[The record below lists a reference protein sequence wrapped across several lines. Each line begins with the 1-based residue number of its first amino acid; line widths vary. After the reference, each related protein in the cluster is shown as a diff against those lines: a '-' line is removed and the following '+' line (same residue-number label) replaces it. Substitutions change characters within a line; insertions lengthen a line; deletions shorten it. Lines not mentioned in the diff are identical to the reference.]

1 MDFKFNPNIEKELY
15 DVCIVGAGASGL
27 MTANVILREKPDC
40 KLLVVDAKDRPG
52 RKIAASGNG
61 KCNLSNIKSEGWSI
75 ASAFFGYLGV
85 LTKSDEEGRIYPYSE
100 YAPDVVEALTS
111 KLESAD
117 WLFSCRLTSVKYA
130 KGVFLAAARQ
140 DAPST
145 RSKGKGA
152 KSKNAPNEE
161 KPKNFSIK
169 ARRLVLACGGTA
181 APQLGTCGDG
191 FALAKQLAHAVRE
204 PVPAL
209 CGIKTEQNMKKLGLS
224 GVRQKALVSLTR
236 RSDLL
241 AQEAGEVQFT
251 DYGLS
256 GICIFNMTRFI
267 DYEDV
272 LNGRFSDYSIKLD
285 FLPEF
290 DEKQVESFLERSQ
303 GSLCSILK
311 PQLAGYIKA
320 ISGETLGLANAL
332 KCTSFDIAGLCDWDK
347 AQVTRG
353 GVNQSEFD
361 PDTMESKKLKG
372 LYFTGEIV
380 DFDGACGGFNL
391 QHAWDTGMKCGQ
403 DIVAKL

>member
-1 MDFKFNPNIEKELY
+1 M
-15 DVCIVGAGASGL
+15 
-27 MTANVILREKPDC
+27 
-40 KLLVVDAKDRPG
+40 
-52 RKIAASGNG
+52 
-61 KCNLSNIKSEGWSI
+61 
-75 ASAFFGYLGV
+75 GV
-85 LTKSDEEGRIYPYSE
+85 LTKHDGEGRIYPYSE
-100 YAPDVVEALTS
+100 YAPDVVEALTK

-117 WLFSCRLTSVKYA
+117 WLLSSRLTSVKYA

-140 DAPST
+140 DAPSVK
-145 RSKGKGA
+145 SKGKGA
-152 KSKNAPNEE
+152 KSKYAPKDE

-241 AQEAGEVQFT
+241 AQEVGEVQFT

-256 GICIFNMTRFI
+256 GICVFNMTRFI
-267 DYEDV
+267 AYEDV
-272 LNGRFSDYSIKLD
+272 LKGRFSDYSIKLD

-290 DEKQVESFLERSQ
+290 DEKQVEGFLERSQ

-311 PQLAGYIKA
+311 PQLANYINT
-320 ISGETLGLANAL
+320 ISEDYRSLANVI
-332 KCTSFDIAGLCDWDK
+332 KCVSFDIAGLCDWDK

-353 GVNQSEFD
+353 GVIQSEFN
-361 PDTMESKKLKG
+361 PNTMESKKLKG

-391 QHAWDTGMKCGQ
+391 QHAWETGMKCGQ

>member
-1 MDFKFNPNIEKELY
+1 MDFKFNPDIEKELY

-27 MTANVILREKPDC
+27 MAANVILREKPDC
-40 KLLVVDAKDRPG
+40 KLLIVDAKDRPG

-75 ASAFFGYLGV
+75 ASAFFEYLGV

-117 WLFSCRLTSVKYA
+117 WLLSCRLTSVKYA

-152 KSKNAPNEE
+152 KSKHAPKEQ

-181 APQLGTCGDG
+181 APQLGTRGDG

-209 CGIKTEQNMKKLGLS
+209 CS

-236 RSDLL
+236 RSNLL

-272 LNGRFSDYSIKLD
+272 LKGRFSDYSIKLD

-290 DEKQVESFLERSQ
+290 DEKQVEGFLERSQ

-311 PQLAGYIKA
+311 PQLASYINA
-320 ISGETLGLANAL
+320 IYDGCGGLANAL
-332 KCTSFDIAGLCDWDK
+332 KCTSFGIAGLCDWDK

>member
-27 MTANVILREKPDC
+27 MTANVILREKPNC
-40 KLLVVDAKDRPG
+40 KLLIVDAKDRPG
-52 RKIAASGNG
+52 RKVAASGNG

-100 YAPDVVEALTS
+100 YAPDVVEALTN

-117 WLFSCRLTSVKYA
+117 WLLSSRLTSVKYA

-140 DAPST
+140 DAPSI
-145 RSKGKGA
+145 RSKGKVV
-152 KSKNAPNEE
+152 KSKHAPKDE

-181 APQLGTCGDG
+181 SPQLGTRGDG

-209 CGIKTEQNMKKLGLS
+209 CGIRTEQNMKKLGLS

-256 GICIFNMTRFI
+256 GICVFNMTRFI
-267 DYEDV
+267 AYEDV
-272 LNGRFSDYSIKLD
+272 LKGRFSDYSIELD

-311 PQLAGYIKA
+311 PQLANYINT
-320 ISGETLGLANAL
+320 ISEDYRSLANVI
-332 KCTSFDIAGLCDWDK
+332 KCVSFDIAGLCDWDK

-353 GVNQSEFD
+353 GVKLGEFD
-361 PDTMESKKLKG
+361 TDTMESKKLKG

-391 QHAWDTGMKCGQ
+391 QHAWETGMKCGQ

>member
-1 MDFKFNPNIEKELY
+1 MDFKFNPDIEKELY

-27 MTANVILREKPDC
+27 MAANVILREKPDC
-40 KLLVVDAKDRPG
+40 KLLLVDAKDRPG

-75 ASAFFGYLGV
+75 VSAFFGYLGV
-85 LTKSDEEGRIYPYSE
+85 LTKHDGEGRIYPYSE
-100 YAPDVVEALTS
+100 YAPDVVEALTN

-117 WLFSCRLTSVKYA
+117 WLLSSRLTSVKYA

-140 DAPST
+140 DAS
-145 RSKGKGA
+145 SVKLKGKGA
-152 KSKNAPNEE
+152 KSKQVS
-161 KPKNFSIK
+161 KNQKSKTFSIK

-181 APQLGTCGDG
+181 SPQLGTCGDG

-209 CGIKTEQNMKKLGLS
+209 CGIRTEQNMKKLGLS

-256 GICIFNMTRFI
+256 GICVFNMTRFI
-267 DYEDV
+267 AYEDV
-272 LNGRFSDYSIKLD
+272 LKDRFSDYSIKLD

-290 DEKQVESFLERSQ
+290 DEKQVEGFLERSQ

-311 PQLAGYIKA
+311 PQLANYINT
-320 ISGETLGLANAL
+320 ISEDYRSLANVI
-332 KCTSFDIAGLCDWDK
+332 KCVSFDIAGLCDWDK

-353 GVNQSEFD
+353 GVIQSEFN
-361 PDTMESKKLKG
+361 PNTMESHKLNG

-391 QHAWDTGMKCGQ
+391 QHAWETGMKCGQ

>member
-27 MTANVILREKPDC
+27 MTANVILREKPNC
-40 KLLVVDAKDRPG
+40 KLLIVDAKDRPG
-52 RKIAASGNG
+52 RKVAASGNG

-100 YAPDVVEALTS
+100 YAPDVVEALTN

-117 WLFSCRLTSVKYA
+117 WLLSSRLTSVKYA

-140 DAPST
+140 DAPSI
-145 RSKGKGA
+145 RSKGKVV
-152 KSKNAPNEE
+152 KSKHAPKDE

-181 APQLGTCGDG
+181 SPQLGTRGDG

-209 CGIKTEQNMKKLGLS
+209 CGIRTEQNMKKLGLS

-256 GICIFNMTRFI
+256 GICVFNMTRFI
-267 DYEDV
+267 AYEDV
-272 LNGRFSDYSIKLD
+272 LKGRFSDYSIELD

-311 PQLAGYIKA
+311 PQLANYINT
-320 ISGETLGLANAL
+320 ISEDYRSLANVI
-332 KCTSFDIAGLCDWDK
+332 KCVSFDIAGLCDWDK

-353 GVNQSEFD
+353 GVKLSEFN
-361 PDTMESKKLKG
+361 PNTMESHKLNG

-391 QHAWDTGMKCGQ
+391 QHAWETGMKCGQ